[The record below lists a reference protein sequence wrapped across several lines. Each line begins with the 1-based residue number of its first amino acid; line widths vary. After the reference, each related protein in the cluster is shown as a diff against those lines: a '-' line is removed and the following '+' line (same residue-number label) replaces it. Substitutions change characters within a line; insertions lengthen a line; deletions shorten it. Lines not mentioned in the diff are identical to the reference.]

1 MKITDLG
8 RIFNQIL
15 DNTEATIQ
23 SGSRNLILNE
33 QYFHH
38 QFSHYVAK
46 HYEQQGRDVW
56 RESIL
61 VPEHPTL
68 VKYTWKEFGL
78 GRPKTTQ
85 RLALNRGQAGRF
97 DFVIRDTV
105 PAFIEWK
112 GPRMYDERDI
122 AQDLTKLLMV
132 KSQRSPKVFAA
143 IITSS
148 TRSDA
153 NHQKELTARFYAALK
168 FVRHILDIDTVQE
181 LKKHN
186 LYAFIA
192 TVPDDGARKF
202 IWGKV

>member
-1 MKITDLG
+1 MKITNLG

-23 SGSRNLILNE
+23 SGNRNLILNE
-33 QYFHH
+33 EYFHH
-38 QFSHYVAK
+38 QFSHYVSK
-46 HYEQQGRDVW
+46 HYEQQGRNVW
-56 RESIL
+56 RDSIL
-61 VPEHPTL
+61 IPEHPTL

-85 RLALNRGQAGRF
+85 RLALNRGQSGRF

-112 GPRMYDERDI
+112 GPRMYDEREI
-122 AQDLTKLLMV
+122 AQDLTKLLMI

-143 IITSS
+143 IITIS

-153 NHQKELTARFYAALK
+153 NHQDDLTTRFYAALK
-168 FVRHILDIDTVQE
+168 FTRHILGIQTVQE
-181 LKKHN
+181 LKRRN

-192 TVPDDGARKF
+192 TVPDNGARKF

>member
-1 MKITDLG
+1 MRITELKYVFD
-8 RIFNQIL
+8 QIL
-15 DNTEATIQ
+15 DNTVTTIQ
-23 SGSRNLILNE
+23 SGNRNLILNE

-38 QFSHYVAK
+38 QFSHYVSLLYK
-46 HYEQQGRDVW
+46 QQGRSVW
-56 RESIL
+56 KESIL

-97 DFVIRDTV
+97 DFVIRDAV

-112 GPRMYDERDI
+112 GPRMYDEREI
-122 AQDLTKLLMV
+122 AQDLTKLLMI
-132 KSQRSPKVFAA
+132 KNQRSPKIFAA

-153 NHQKELTARFYAALK
+153 KHQDDLTTRFYAALK
-168 FVRHILDIDTVQE
+168 FTRNILGIQTVQE
-181 LKKHN
+181 LKKRN

-192 TVPDDGARKF
+192 TVPDEGARKF